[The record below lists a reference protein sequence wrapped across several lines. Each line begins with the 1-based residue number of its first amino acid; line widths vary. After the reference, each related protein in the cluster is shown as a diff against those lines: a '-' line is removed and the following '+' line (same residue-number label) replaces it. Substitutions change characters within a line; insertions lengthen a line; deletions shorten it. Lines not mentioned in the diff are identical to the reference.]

1 MAETNQ
7 VNIKI
12 TNNKV
17 WFFWGVGINAASP
30 LTAIICMLK
39 KESIKMSTSKN
50 LRILYNFIVQS
61 LAINQHL
68 LLKA

>member
-1 MAETNQ
+1 MMPALSTITISSTKLLDTRSLYNLVKMAETNQ

-30 LTAIICMLK
+30 LTAIICML
-39 KESIKMSTSKN
+39 
-50 LRILYNFIVQS
+50 
-61 LAINQHL
+61 
-68 LLKA
+68 